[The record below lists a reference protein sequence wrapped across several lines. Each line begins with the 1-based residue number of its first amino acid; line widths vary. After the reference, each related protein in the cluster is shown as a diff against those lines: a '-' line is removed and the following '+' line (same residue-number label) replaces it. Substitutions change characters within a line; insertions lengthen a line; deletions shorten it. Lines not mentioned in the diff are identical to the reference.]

1 MSKYVVERAIQAV
14 LVAWLISLCTF
25 ILFFT
30 IKDPARAMAGPEA
43 TAEDI
48 ERLRIALRLDRPL
61 HEQYF
66 AWLGGALKL
75 DLGRSLYS
83 SEPVASMIARRLPPS
98 LLLAGTALGLTVVV
112 GIPLGILA
120 AVRRGTLID
129 LGVTLLGVIGQ
140 AMPIF
145 WFGLMLIMLF
155 AVTLGWFPVGG
166 RGTWRHLVMPAIA
179 LAYWVMPLMLRL
191 ARSSMLEVL
200 GQDYIRTA
208 RAKGV
213 HERVVVLKHALR
225 NAAIPLVTIVGLQFG
240 ALLGGTIVTET
251 VFAWPGIGEMV
262 VTSVMTGDLPVVQG
276 TVLLLGVWVVL
287 MNLLADIVL
296 VAVDPRVRYE

>member
-1 MSKYVVERAIQAV
+1 MTKYVVERAIQAV
-14 LVAWLISLCTF
+14 IVAWLISLATF

-48 ERLRIALRLDRPL
+48 ERLRVALRLDRPL

-66 AWLGGALKL
+66 AWLGSALKL

-83 SEPVASMIARRLPPS
+83 SEPVTSMIARRLPPS
-98 LLLAGTALGLTVVV
+98 LLLAGTALAITIVI

-129 LGVTLLGVIGQ
+129 LGVTLIGVIGQ

-208 RAKGV
+208 RAKGLN
-213 HERVVVLKHALR
+213 ERVVVMKHALR
-225 NAAIPLVTIVGLQFG
+225 NAAIPLVTIIGLQFG

-287 MNLLADIVL
+287 MNLLADIAL

>member
-1 MSKYVVERAIQAV
+1 MTKYVVERAIQAV
-14 LVAWLISLCTF
+14 IVAWLISLATF

-48 ERLRIALRLDRPL
+48 ERLRVALRLDRPL

-66 AWLGGALKL
+66 AWLGSALKL

-83 SEPVASMIARRLPPS
+83 SEPVTSMIARRLPPS
-98 LLLAGTALGLTVVV
+98 LLLAGTALAITIVV

-129 LGVTLLGVIGQ
+129 LGVTLIGVIGQ

-208 RAKGV
+208 RAKGLN
-213 HERVVVLKHALR
+213 ERVVVMKHALR
-225 NAAIPLVTIVGLQFG
+225 NAAIPLVTIIGLQFG

-287 MNLLADIVL
+287 MNLLADIAL